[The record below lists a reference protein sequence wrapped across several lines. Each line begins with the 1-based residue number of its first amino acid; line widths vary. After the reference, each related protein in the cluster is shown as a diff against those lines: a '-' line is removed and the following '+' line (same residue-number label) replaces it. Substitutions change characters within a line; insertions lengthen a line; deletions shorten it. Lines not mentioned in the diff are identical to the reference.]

1 MVTCNSTFLK
11 KKRKCIQYKFWL
23 AVSSWTNMFICVS
36 SVLFQF
42 KYKWVTW
49 TKFLLK
55 CKETTNLYWQLPSFS
70 SKVTWI
76 EMLEDTN
83 PVPHVELLDI
93 SQRKCTFL
101 SNTVMW
107 YLILLI
113 IDISSMEFD
122 DICFTFPCRL
132 MFVHVKLFCFL
143 THQFIGF

>member
-1 MVTCNSTFLK
+1 M
-11 KKRKCIQYKFWL
+11 
-23 AVSSWTNMFICVS
+23 
-36 SVLFQF
+36 LFQV

-55 CKETTNLYWQLPSFS
+55 CKETNLYWQLPSFS

-93 SQRKCTFL
+93 SQRKCAFL

-107 YLILLI
+107 YLMLLI
-113 IDISSMEFD
+113 IDISPMEFD
-122 DICFTFPCRL
+122 YICFTFPCRL
-132 MFVHVKLFCFL
+132 TFVHVALFCFL
-143 THQFIGF
+143 THQFIGFWKDDYEINNLNVNTTLQTKQLQRFMPQCICCKPS